1 MNQWISIR
9 PYLDSLLDVLG
20 SGDGKTCQKARKSLM
35 ALGQPVVI
43 PLVKVMKKFNLAQCR
58 WVAAKVFDDIVRIP
72 HG

>member
-1 MNQWISIR
+1 
-9 PYLDSLLDVLG
+9 
-20 SGDGKTCQKARKSLM
+20 M

>member
-1 MNQWISIR
+1 MDIH
-9 PYLDSLLDVLG
+9 PPV
-20 SGDGKTCQKARKSLM
+20 SGFFARRAGKRGRKTCQKARKSLM